1 VNFAHTRV
9 GRNPLTTAGG
19 VPTLAVVGFGG
30 GPGMV
35 RARSLLL
42 EALVVVVVLAYIGA
56 H

>member
-1 VNFAHTRV
+1 LLVWE
-9 GRNPLTTAGG
+9 GDS
-19 VPTLAVVGFGG
+19 
-30 GPGMV
+30 GMV

>member
-1 VNFAHTRV
+1 LKKLLDE
-9 GRNPLTTAGG
+9 GDC
-19 VPTLAVVGFGG
+19 
-30 GPGMV
+30 GMV

>member
-1 VNFAHTRV
+1 LSLLVWE
-9 GRNPLTTAGG
+9 GDL
-19 VPTLAVVGFGG
+19 
-30 GPGMV
+30 GMV